1 MKLLFKTSIVLI
13 LLINLLFSQGCI
25 IPGSNGNGGGTS
37 QMDSCKVR
45 ASEAD
50 STQFT
55 FENLSLRYN
64 LDSLNFTE
72 GDRLELQMAHN
83 GFETMQGALTSLFYI
98 LCNEAQYP
106 SSRKPEIKAEAF
118 WEKRCLG
125 SITKTFS
132 QQEVGDKT
140 LLNLPFMGSDELT
153 RLRFSIK
160 TIRVSIS
167 NKQILWEGDVRNLHL
182 YSGAFL
188 ENGQL
193 APISVSVSGISNST
207 TGHGSFAGYALDGD
221 EGPIEVFENT
231 VDSDFAD
238 CITDVIVNGQTFSFS
253 STLSKSIYIHGAFD
267 STLRWRRPTIY
278 DFYIED
284 EGEEEGVDGG
294 E

>member
-37 QMDSCKVR
+37 QMDSCKFL

-106 SSRKPEIKAEAF
+106 SSRKPEIKTALF
-118 WEKRCLG
+118 WESRCLG
-125 SITKTFS
+125 SIEKTFS
-132 QQEVGDKT
+132 QFEVGDKT
-140 LLNLPFMGSDELT
+140 IQNLPSIGVGLS
-153 RLRFSIK
+153 RVRFSIK

-167 NKQILWEGDVRNLHL
+167 NKQILWEGDVRNLQT
-182 YSGAFL
+182 YFGSFV

-278 DFYIED
+278 DFYVED
-284 EGEEEGVDGG
+284 EGEEEGGEGG

>member
-37 QMDSCKVR
+37 QMDSCKVL

-106 SSRKPEIKAEAF
+106 SSRKPEIKTALF
-118 WEKRCLG
+118 WESRCLG
-125 SITKTFS
+125 SIEKTFS
-132 QQEVGDKT
+132 QFEVGDKT
-140 LLNLPFMGSDELT
+140 IQNLPSIGVGLS
-153 RLRFSIK
+153 RVSFSIK

-167 NKQILWEGDVRNLHL
+167 NKQILWEGDVRNLQT
-182 YSGAFL
+182 YFGSFV

-238 CITDVIVNGQTFSFS
+238 CITDVIVNGQAFSFS

-278 DFYIED
+278 DFYVED
-284 EGEEEGVDGG
+284 EGEEEGVEGG

>member
-37 QMDSCKVR
+37 QMDSCKVL

-106 SSRKPEIKAEAF
+106 SSRKPEIKTALF
-118 WEKRCLG
+118 WESRCLG
-125 SITKTFS
+125 SIEKTIS
-132 QQEVGDKT
+132 QFEVGDKT
-140 LLNLPFMGSDELT
+140 IQNLPSIGVGLS
-153 RLRFSIK
+153 RVRFSIK

-167 NKQILWEGDVRNLHL
+167 NKQILWEGDVRNLQT
-182 YSGAFL
+182 YFGSFV

-278 DFYIED
+278 DFYVED